1 MRKLTRADK
10 KLLIFNQKKEMRRV
24 YYPKFTLLKVH
35 FWLLKMNRL
44 AKKYNLDLYACENGH
59 YAINFKK
66 ADGTESSYEYL
77 SRRIEWLWEDP
88 KKGVA
93 SFCKELERYSQPT
106 RQVAFGI
113 LIPYVLGNK
122 KKNIKDCTYGD
133 WAILR
138 RQ

>member
-35 FWLLKMNRL
+35 FWFLKMNRL
-44 AKKYNLDLYACENGH
+44 AKKYNLDFYACETGRDSMK
-59 YAINFKK
+59 YKK
-66 ADGTESSYEYL
+66 ADGTEADYEFL
-77 SRRIEWLWEDP
+77 CRRIEWLWEDP

-106 RQVAFGI
+106 RQVAVGI

-122 KKNIKDCTYGD
+122 KKNINDCTYGD